1 MCSRSKQIPRIWILA
16 ILVISLMLF
25 MVACG
30 RRDEPPPTPAPTP
43 TLAPPT
49 ATSTPEPP
57 TATPTPRPPTA
68 TPTPSVSELIDQGRT
83 YYEQGE
89 LEQAIV
95 VLQGAIDLE
104 PDNPDA
110 HRDLGSVYVEQGKWA
125 EAAAAY
131 EQAINLKPDFGEA
144 YGDLVS
150 AYVRLDRLPEAIDA
164 GEKAIELAPRYATGY
179 SNLGAAYKLQG
190 QLDKA
195 VTQYQ
200 EAIRLDPEY
209 AMPHYNWGLI
219 YYGQGQTEQAMAEW
233 QEAARLDPNY
243 ADTHKNLAII
253 YLDLDQPAEALSE
266 LETYLQLAPEAPDRA
281 AVEDKIAE
289 LAAQIAELSEEA
301 AGQSAQADAEPSLMD
316 IDINRAS
323 GHSIGFEHSLEP
335 GEAHRFLFLASPG
348 DSVSVSVS
356 SASEVMVGIQ
366 DAQTGQ
372 TLAAAPSNG
381 NPLFVTIPQNALYH
395 IVIQDA
401 GGKGGAYTAA
411 FEASSKVSFALNPN
425 YFMIGRLPEGGL
437 LYYTYTAP
445 GGATLRGN
453 VIPHPDTPVD
463 LVVTIRELESQAV
476 LAEFNESGPGENEQF
491 SFTVPDTGDGA
502 LLTYIVSVEDV
513 DKNKGA
519 YILSIARD
527 MPVAVAPVTS
537 PESVVQAV
545 FDAATSGDFA
555 SLQALCDPLGENDG
569 DTQMI
574 CDLAT
579 DEANRDEFVQYFA
592 AGKINGD
599 AMTSPDGEKAEVPF
613 LFGPDG
619 TSDETMEL
627 INRDGQWYLFGF

>member
-1 MCSRSKQIPRIWILA
+1 MCTRSKRIPRIWILA

-25 MVACG
+25 VVACG
-30 RRDEPPPTPAPTP
+30 SRHKPPPAPAPTP
-43 TLAPPT
+43 TAAPPT
-49 ATSTPEPP
+49 AASTAEPP
-57 TATPTPRPPTA
+57 PATPASAQDTGTVA
-68 TPTPSVSELIDQGRT
+68 
-83 YYEQGE
+83 
-89 LEQAIV
+89 
-95 VLQGAIDLE
+95 
-104 PDNPDA
+104 A
-110 HRDLGSVYVEQGKWA
+110 HV

-131 EQAINLKPDFGEA
+131 YASGEYDKAIIELEKVVELEPDNTDAYTNLALSYSSNGDYENAVTAWTEVIDANPDQAGPYYERGISYFNLK
-144 YGDLVS
+144 
-150 AYVRLDRLPEAIDA
+150 
-164 GEKAIELAPRYATGY
+164 
-179 SNLGAAYKLQG
+179 
-190 QLDKA
+190 
-195 VTQYQ
+195 
-200 EAIRLDPEY
+200 EY
-209 AMPHYNWGLI
+209 
-219 YYGQGQTEQAMAEW
+219 EQAMADLT
-233 QEAARLDPNY
+233 QAVDLDPANADAYRVRGKCYTYMENY
-243 ADTHKNLAII
+243 EQAIADFSQAIELDPAADEAYFNRAASLTKIGKSKEDLAAIVADYGMVLQI
-253 YLDLDQPAEALSE
+253 SE
-266 LETYLQLAPEAPDRA
+266 KPDMREQAQQRLETLLQNSDDPVLRQQATDALQGKVGTPEASTT
-281 AVEDKIAE
+281 AE
-289 LAAQIAELSEEA
+289 
-301 AGQSAQADAEPSLMD
+301 EPSLMD
-316 IDINRAS
+316 IDINRAP
-323 GHSIGFEHSLEP
+323 GHSIGFEHRLEP

-348 DSVSVSVS
+348 DSVSASVS

-372 TLAAAPSNG
+372 TLAAVPSNS

-401 GGKGGAYTAA
+401 AGKGSDYTAA

-491 SFTVPDTGDGA
+491 SFTLPDSGEGT
-502 LLTYIVSVEDV
+502 LLTYIVSVEDA

-519 YILSIARD
+519 YILAIASD
-527 MPVAVAPVTS
+527 TPVAVAPVTS
-537 PESVVQAV
+537 PESMVQTI
-545 FDAATSGDFA
+545 FDAAKSGDFA
-555 SLQALCDPLGENDG
+555 SLTDLCDPQGENDG

-599 AMTSPDGEKAEVPF
+599 AITSPDGQSAEVPF